1 MEEELVNGLGWFKKP
16 TKTDRGY
23 AIEES
28 KYREWR
34 KTIGENSNEDDEDV
48 LEEVDDE
55 VDNNPV
61 DHL

>member
-1 MEEELVNGLGWFKKP
+1 MGWFKKP

-55 VDNNPV
+55 VDNPPV